1 MNQENLAGRGGPA
14 EPERRDLR
22 YGLEEALDGEL
33 PEELVQRMQRHTDDC
48 PECAEEWE
56 QVRLMKELVRR
67 SCADRAPSELRERI
81 AVQCRTVSVT
91 RTDADGSTVRITRT
105 STVRREFPAP

>member
-1 MNQENLAGRGGPA
+1 MSQDDRTAPEATGGTT
-14 EPERRDLR
+14 RRDLR

-33 PEELVQRMQRHTDDC
+33 PRELVERMQRHTDEC

-56 QVRLMKELVRR
+56 RMRRMKELVRR

-81 AVQCRTVSVT
+81 AVQCRSVS
-91 RTDADGSTVRITRT
+91 ITRT
-105 STVRREFPAP
+105 EADGTSVHITSTTTYRAP